1 MNNETLY
8 KAIFERKS
16 IRKYD
21 MTPLPASVI
30 ENLQEFTG
38 HVKTLDDSIKFECTY
53 LGANDVKNL
62 LPIKAPHY
70 VCLYSEAKPG
80 YLMNAGFVLQ
90 QLDLYLSSLE
100 IASCWLGMA
109 KPSRQVMEPKG
120 NMEFIIMLA
129 FGNTAEQI
137 HRSDTSVFTR
147 RSIADISNI
156 AGAQELLEPVRLAP
170 SASNSQPWYFSGS
183 MQEIIVSRE
192 KPGFLKAPL
201 YNRLNQIDID
211 IALCHLWLSIEHQ
224 GNTALITF
232 PDGTPPAGHE
242 FMAKVTI
249 GGKN

>member
-8 KAIFERKS
+8 KVIFERKS

-90 QLDLYLSSLE
+90 QLDLYLSSRE

-147 RSIADISNI
+147 RSISDISEV
-156 AGAQELLEPVRLAP
+156 AGAQELLEARRFGFDGIGSGDEERNVEVP
-170 SASNSQPWYFSGS
+170 S
-183 MQEIIVSRE
+183 R
-192 KPGFLKAPL
+192 
-201 YNRLNQIDID
+201 
-211 IALCHLWLSIEHQ
+211 
-224 GNTALITF
+224 
-232 PDGTPPAGHE
+232 
-242 FMAKVTI
+242 
-249 GGKN
+249 